1 MKKGYVIILTILI
14 IVAAVLFGKEK
25 IENNNLNKEL
35 SNLKSQVDES
45 NQNKETYL
53 KKQQELDKIKEENKE
68 KIERYNEV
76 EEWNKE
82 IVKYLN

>member
-82 IVKYLN
+82 VVKYLN